1 MAPPKNRIRKFHR
14 RSKNGCSTCKQRH
27 TGKDCVYPDVELDE
41 ESRSDY
47 LSEARSGSEPTV
59 IPAEEAS
66 IIPNVVSNQPFA
78 GFSCDYQMSAMS
90 QWLWHQFTAF
100 YVRGQTP
107 VERGQN
113 LCRYGFV
120 IYPSTPSRLTF
131 ESVQR
136 TLLHPGLL
144 HGCLVVAACQW
155 AWVTGSLEHVKVPF
169 LYHKAAA
176 YEFAKHQLSE
186 SEETVSDTAI
196 FAIASLALTEGAV
209 GDLDASSKH
218 LRGLHRLTLRKNG
231 YNLMRSNLAQQ
242 MLQMAGDR
250 LRLGEVNVIHDAISA
265 DFQPSIIALLFT
277 SLWDMESL
285 PPRQAPRYGWWEGDE
300 TPTDRLWQDYTKNLN
315 WELSRGFDPERNIAT
330 MLNGDAKSSRASY
343 IATFFYLVMAVNDS
357 EMDCVLTVWLL
368 EQLIDDV
375 CCKEEEMIAG
385 TFSRSLWLWSV
396 LFGAA
401 VAYTGR
407 PITATG
413 REQLARWR
421 ELYAAKL
428 SLASNVLQLD
438 SWHDAKTV
446 LAEVAWTEGS
456 DAEGRLQDI
465 WEAAV
470 LRRTGSANRV
480 HEVDVT
486 TSRIGMLIALRS
498 AAPFRQNG
506 IRRCISP
513 RTRVHDIADYMPE

>member
-27 TGKDCVYPDVELDE
+27 VRCDERKPLCTNCLQTGKDCVYPDVEPDE
-41 ESRSDY
+41 ESRSGS
-47 LSEARSGSEPTV
+47 LSESRSGSELTV
-59 IPAEEAS
+59 VPAEEAS
-66 IIPNVVSNQPFA
+66 TITNVVSNQPFA

-113 LCRYGFV
+113 LC
-120 IYPSTPSRLTF
+120 
-131 ESVQR
+131 SVQR

-169 LYHKAAA
+169 LYHKTAA
-176 YEFAKHQLSE
+176 YEFAKQQLSE

-330 MLNGDAKSSRASY
+330 MLNSDAKSSRASY

-375 CCKEEEMIAG
+375 CDKEEEMIAG

-428 SLASNVLQLD
+428 SLASHVLQLD
-438 SWHDAKTV
+438 SWHDAKAV

-470 LRRTGSANRV
+470 LRRTGSAHCV

-486 TSRIGMLIALRS
+486 T
-498 AAPFRQNG
+498 
-506 IRRCISP
+506 
-513 RTRVHDIADYMPE
+513 

>member
-1 MAPPKNRIRKFHR
+1 MAPPKNRIRKVHR

-27 TGKDCVYPDVELDE
+27 VRCDERKPLCTNCLQTGKDCVYPDVEPDE
-41 ESRSDY
+41 ESRSGS
-47 LSEARSGSEPTV
+47 LSESRSGSELTV
-59 IPAEEAS
+59 VPAEEAS
-66 IIPNVVSNQPFA
+66 TITNVVSNQPFA

-100 YVRGQTP
+100 YVR
-107 VERGQN
+107 
-113 LCRYGFV
+113 
-120 IYPSTPSRLTF
+120 
-131 ESVQR
+131 
-136 TLLHPGLL
+136 
-144 HGCLVVAACQW
+144 
-155 AWVTGSLEHVKVPF
+155 
-169 LYHKAAA
+169 AA
-176 YEFAKHQLSE
+176 YEFAKQQLSE

-315 WELSRGFDPERNIAT
+315 WELSRGFDPERNTAT
-330 MLNGDAKSSRASY
+330 MLNSDAKSSRASY

-375 CCKEEEMIAG
+375 CDKEEEMIAG

-428 SLASNVLQLD
+428 SLASHVLQLD
-438 SWHDAKTV
+438 SWHDAKAV
-446 LAEVAWTEGS
+446 LAEVAWTDGS

-470 LRRTGSANRV
+470 LRRTGSAHCV

-486 TSRIGMLIALRS
+486 TLRIGMLIAL
-498 AAPFRQNG
+498 
-506 IRRCISP
+506 
-513 RTRVHDIADYMPE
+513 

>member
-1 MAPPKNRIRKFHR
+1 MAPPKNRVRKFHR

-27 TGKDCVYPDVELDE
+27 VRCDERKPLCTTCLQTGRDCVYPDPVTDV
-41 ESRSDY
+41 ESRP
-47 LSEARSGSEPTV
+47 ESEPDTAL
-59 IPAEEAS
+59 IPAEESARLV
-66 IIPNVVSNQPFA
+66 NVLSHQPFD
-78 GFSCDYQMSAMS
+78 GFSGDYQLSEMS
-90 QWLWHQFTAF
+90 QWLFHQFSNF

-113 LCRYGFV
+113 LC
-120 IYPSTPSRLTF
+120 SL
-131 ESVQR
+131 QR
-136 TLLHPGLL
+136 TFMHPGLL

-155 AWVTGSLEHVKVPF
+155 AWVTGSLEQVKVPF

-176 YEFAKHQLSE
+176 YEFAKKQLSE
-186 SEETVSDTAI
+186 SENGVTDTAV

-218 LRGLHRLTLRKNG
+218 LRGLHKLTLKKNG

-242 MLQMAGDR
+242 MLEMAGDR
-250 LRLGEVNVIHDAISA
+250 LRRGEVHVIHDAISA

-285 PPRQAPRYGWWEGDE
+285 PPRQAPRYGWWEGAE
-300 TPTDRLWQDYTKNLN
+300 TPTDLLWQGYTKNLN

-330 MLNGDAKSSRASY
+330 MLNGDPKSSRASY

-375 CCKEEEMIAG
+375 CNKEEEMISG
-385 TFSRSLWLWSV
+385 SFSRSLWFWSV

-401 VAYTGR
+401 VANSGR

-413 REQLARWR
+413 KQQLAKWR
-421 ELYAAKL
+421 AVYSAKLCIASSVMQLDDWRAAKV
-428 SLASNVLQLD
+428 A
-438 SWHDAKTV
+438 
-446 LAEVAWTEGS
+446 LAEVAWTEGTG
-456 DAEGRLQDI
+456 AENRLREI
-465 WEAAV
+465 WENAMSGRGV
-470 LRRTGSANRV
+470 RDDGL
-480 HEVDVT
+480 DV
-486 TSRIGMLIALRS
+486 RGHVI
-498 AAPFRQNG
+498 
-506 IRRCISP
+506 
-513 RTRVHDIADYMPE
+513 V

>member
-27 TGKDCVYPDVELDE
+27 VRCDERKPLCTNCLQTGKDCVYPEVDPDE
-41 ESRSDY
+41 ESRSES
-47 LSEARSGSEPTV
+47 LSESRSGSEPTV
-59 IPAEEAS
+59 VPAEEAS
-66 IIPNVVSNQPFA
+66 IITNVVSNQPFV

-90 QWLWHQFTAF
+90 QWLWHQ
-100 YVRGQTP
+100 
-107 VERGQN
+107 
-113 LCRYGFV
+113 
-120 IYPSTPSRLTF
+120 S
-131 ESVQR
+131 
-136 TLLHPGLL
+136 
-144 HGCLVVAACQW
+144 CQW
-155 AWVTGSLEHVKVPF
+155 AWVTGSLEHVKIPF

-186 SEETVSDTAI
+186 SEDNVSDTAI

-285 PPRQAPRYGWWEGDE
+285 PPRQAPRYGWWEGNE

-375 CCKEEEMIAG
+375 CDKEEEMIAG
-385 TFSRSLWLWSV
+385 SFSRSLWLWSV

-421 ELYAAKL
+421 EMYAAKL
-428 SLASNVLQLD
+428 GLASDVLQLK

-446 LAEVAWTEGS
+446 LAEVAWTDGS
-456 DAEGRLQDI
+456 DAEGRLQGI
-465 WEAAV
+465 WEAAYLPEQLDTGYV
-470 LRRTGSANRV
+470 LIVMLECRRIITCKSR
-480 HEVDVT
+480 DVCD
-486 TSRIGMLIALRS
+486 A
-498 AAPFRQNG
+498 Q
-506 IRRCISP
+506 
-513 RTRVHDIADYMPE
+513 